1 MIAPFGQV
9 CKRGTKVKGSRQSAF
24 GWKLRH
30 WRIFSLTSTAN
41 GVHLWRMRIVRTKRY
56 IKDLKRIGASAAE
69 ISLLEGTVASDPM
82 SGTVIPGLG
91 GVRKMRFRLRG
102 RGKRGG
108 GRAIY
113 FLMVSDDVAVMLF
126 AFAKGDMEDI
136 TEEQRRAA
144 LAIMKEIKDG

>member
-1 MIAPFGQV
+1 
-9 CKRGTKVKGSRQSAF
+9 
-24 GWKLRH
+24 
-30 WRIFSLTSTAN
+30 
-41 GVHLWRMRIVRTKRY
+41 MRIVRTKRY
-56 IKDLKRIGASAAE
+56 SKDLKRIGASAAE
-69 ISLLEGTVASDPM
+69 VSLLEGTVASDPM

-91 GVRKMRFRLRG
+91 GIRKIRFRLRG